1 MLDQLKYGWNLM
13 RIIRLAIAG
22 FAITQAFL
30 SHDWLLGIF
39 GGIVAYMALAN
50 IGCCGVGGC
59 STNTYQR
66 KTINH
71 QAATEEVTYEEVDHQ
86 K

>member
-1 MLDQLKYGWNLM
+1 MLEQLKYGWNFM

-22 FAITQAFL
+22 FAIAQAFI

-39 GGIVAYMALAN
+39 GGVVAYMALAN

-59 STNTYQR
+59 NTNFTKR
-66 KTINH
+66 KPIEQNK
-71 QAATEEVTYEEVDHQ
+71 TEEVIYEELDAQ

>member
-1 MLDQLKYGWNLM
+1 MLQQLKYGWNWM

-22 FAITQAFL
+22 FAIAQAFI

-39 GGIVAYMALAN
+39 GGIVACMALAN

-66 KTINH
+66 TSI
-71 QAATEEVTYEEVDHQ
+71 QQQTPEEVTYEEVDH
-86 K
+86 